1 VLSGT
6 NVVQGIGQMLVLAV
20 GPNRYFVR
28 NNIDDDQRDEEESA
42 LQVKLEDFSSQIK
55 ILATVA
61 AVLVTCIKWGRITL
75 ELILM
80 QDLLFST
87 SEGWKE
93 SIKILYYKPNSDE
106 LDYLMIANYYINGFL
121 LLLTILVV
129 SVPEGLDIA
138 ASMSMA
144 LSINRLL
151 ENGILVKN
159 VRALE
164 SIGSLDRLV
173 FD

>member
-1 VLSGT
+1 
-6 NVVQGIGQMLVLAV
+6 
-20 GPNRYFVR
+20 
-28 NNIDDDQRDEEESA
+28 
-42 LQVKLEDFSSQIK
+42 
-55 ILATVA
+55 
-61 AVLVTCIKWGRITL
+61 
-75 ELILM
+75 
-80 QDLLFST
+80 
-87 SEGWKE
+87 
-93 SIKILYYKPNSDE
+93 
-106 LDYLMIANYYINGFL
+106 MIANYYINGFL